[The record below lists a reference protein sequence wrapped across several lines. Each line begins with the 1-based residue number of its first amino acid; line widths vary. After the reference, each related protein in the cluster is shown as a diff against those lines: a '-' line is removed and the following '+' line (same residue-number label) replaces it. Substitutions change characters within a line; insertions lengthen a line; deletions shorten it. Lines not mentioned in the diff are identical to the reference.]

1 MRAAPTGLAAGG
13 LPEYLRIV
21 GVDKAQIRFT
31 QSPEFAQPLVIGLHP
46 LPVEGNGAFHQAQRA
61 RRSAAAVELAVV
73 IKAVTGMQNPA
84 AAGIDRDGGVPTGAA
99 GQIDQDDAV
108 GDLGEFLGAGKPR
121 HDSASAGACS
131 TSTGPCA
138 CPAGR
143 YHSFLDERLRDG
155 APRTPR
161 QR

>member
-1 MRAAPTGLAAGG
+1 MCQDFGDSTSTRGAVRAAGVTDVEQYAGEVGPGCEPRPTGLAAGG
-13 LPEYLRIV
+13 LPEDLRIV

-84 AAGIDRDGGVPTGAA
+84 AAGIDRDGGVPTGVA
-99 GQIDQDDAV
+99 GQLSLI
-108 GDLGEFLGAGKPR
+108 
-121 HDSASAGACS
+121 HI
-131 TSTGPCA
+131 
-138 CPAGR
+138 
-143 YHSFLDERLRDG
+143 
-155 APRTPR
+155 
-161 QR
+161 